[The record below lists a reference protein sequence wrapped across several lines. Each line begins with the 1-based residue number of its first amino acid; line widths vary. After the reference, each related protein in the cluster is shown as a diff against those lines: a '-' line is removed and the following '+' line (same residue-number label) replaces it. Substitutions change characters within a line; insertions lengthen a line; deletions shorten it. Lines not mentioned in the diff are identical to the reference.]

1 MDVGAV
7 VSLVIKKLTDM
18 LIQESIIF
26 KEVIDE
32 VELVRVSLR
41 QTQNFLIEA
50 EDRKER
56 NYKVKKWLEEFLVLV
71 YNAEDAIET
80 FVLYRMY
87 IRSMGFSRRLTF
99 IRKKLRHGADFR
111 SEVEKIKNKIKDIKN
126 KIEEIREPKRTSY
139 FVNKESDPIG
149 FKEDKKRLVTRL
161 TDTFLRSLHIIS
173 IVGQVGSGKTTLA
186 TALYGS
192 SKINRHFDCCVWV
205 SASENPRDIILMSI
219 LRQTENSMVGEK
231 TSITE
236 LEEEIQER
244 LRNKRYLVVLDDVR
258 SRNALE
264 ALRALP
270 KQTNGSR
277 VLLTTNNEDVA
288 RFADPSRLPYQLKP
302 LKDDDAWNLFLKTIR
317 LPKNVQFSEL
327 EISELK
333 TRIIRRCKGLPL
345 AILEL
350 GDFLSTRA
358 ASYGEWLKVLDHPV
372 WQLGR
377 NEDLHNEVE
386 EIKNKIN
393 EIKEEEEHGEP
404 LRIQEYLNVRKSSNQ
419 DEGLRQNQQNSSSYS
434 MDEEHSDVIGFQKHK
449 RRLVT
454 RLTDTYLRS
463 RYVISILGPVGSGK
477 TTLAMEIYGSN
488 AIRYHFD
495 FRAWVSASENL
506 RDVYLML
513 LEQAENS
520 MDYEEAATEELVEKL
535 REKLHN
541 KRYLVVLDD
550 VCSRDVLN
558 TLRNAL
564 PNETNGS
571 RVLLTTSN
579 EDVAWSAD
587 RIRKPYHLQ
596 PLEDDDA
603 WNLFLKKVHL
613 SENIQFSAFE
623 ISELKRRI
631 RRRCK
636 GLPLAIVVLGGFLST
651 KGMSYEEWSQ
661 VLDHQSLQLDINGV
675 EFSKILA
682 LSYNDLPFHLRPCL
696 FYFGL
701 FPKGYEIPVR
711 RLLLLWLAEGFAKQ
725 SLEKTPEDVVEGY
738 LDELIK
744 RQMIQIKKWRKDGS
758 PKRCLLRG
766 ELHEII
772 SSKAE
777 DIGFLHIQG
786 IMSDREE
793 NESRK
798 LSVRRVA
805 GHGDIKE
812 YPCKELYIQH
822 LRSYL
827 SFNTQNKDVP
837 AKEIRNF
844 LNKVVGYRGFGL
856 LRVLDLERVYKPKLS
871 ENLEKLFH
879 LRYLG
884 LRWTFLDTLPD
895 SASELPYLE
904 TLDVKHTYISSL
916 PISIWKMKHIR
927 HLCLNE
933 ICFDMSVQKHN
944 SSLTQLQTLWGL
956 LVDNKSPV
964 KNGLDKLVNLR
975 KLGLTYHLDSV
986 QELNE
991 WIARLAS
998 LQSLRLRSKDKNG
1011 RPSKLGL
1018 NPLSSLE
1025 NLTHLYLL
1033 GNLPE
1038 LQDGFEFPLRLR
1050 VLTLSVSKLEKDPMP
1065 ILAQLPNL
1073 VVLRLLADSYT
1084 GKEMLCPQGGF
1095 SMLRTL
1101 KLWMLKE
1108 LDKWT
1113 VEERAMQNLRE
1124 LEIRCCNKLKK
1135 LPEKLLDLSTIE
1147 EIILTNMPKEFVDNV
1162 QADKQKK
1169 KLITTKTL

>member
-7 VSLVIKKLTDM
+7 VSLVIRKLTDM
-18 LIQESIIF
+18 LSQESIIF

-41 QTQNFLIEA
+41 QTQNFLTDA

-56 NYKVKKWLEEFLVLV
+56 DYKVKKWLEEFLDLV

-80 FVLYRMY
+80 FVLYRMH
-87 IRSMGFSRRLTF
+87 IRSMGFFSRRLTF
-99 IRKKLRHGADFR
+99 ICKKLRHGAESADLR
-111 SEVEKIKNKIKDIKN
+111 GEVEKIKNKIEDIKN
-126 KIEEIREPKRTSY
+126 KIEEIKKRKRTSY
-139 FVNKESDPIG
+139 SGNKESDPIG
-149 FKEDKKRLVTRL
+149 FKEDKKRLVARL
-161 TDTFLRSLHIIS
+161 TDTFLGRRPIIS

-186 TALYGS
+186 TALYDS
-192 SKINRHFDCCVWV
+192 SKINRHFDCRVWV
-205 SASENPRDIILMSI
+205 SASENLRDILMSI
-219 LRQTENSMVGEK
+219 LQQIENSMVGEE
-231 TSITE
+231 TAITE
-236 LEEEIQER
+236 LEAKIQER
-244 LRNKRYLVVLDDVR
+244 LRDKRYLVVLDDVR

-277 VLLTTNNEDVA
+277 VLLTTNKEDVA
-288 RFADPSRLPYQLKP
+288 WFADPSRLPYQLKP
-302 LKDDDAWNLFLKTIR
+302 LKDDDAWNLFLKMIR

-350 GDFLSTRA
+350 GEFLSTRA

-372 WQLGR
+372 WQLDR
-377 NEDLHNEVE
+377 KRDLHSEVE

-404 LRIQEYLNVRKSSNQ
+404 LRIQEYLNVCKSSNQ
-419 DEGLRQNQQNSSSYS
+419 DEGLRQNQQSSSSYS
-434 MDEEHSDVIGFQKHK
+434 VDEEHSDVIGFQKHK

-463 RYVISILGPVGSGK
+463 LHVISILGQVGSGK
-477 TTLAMEIYGSN
+477 TTLAMELYGSN
-488 AIRYHFD
+488 EIRYHFN
-495 FRAWVSASENL
+495 FRAWVSSSENL

-513 LEQAENS
+513 LEQADNS
-520 MDYEEAATEELVEKL
+520 MDYEEVATTELVEKL

-579 EDVAWSAD
+579 EGVARSAD
-587 RIRKPYHLQ
+587 PRRMPYQLQ

-603 WNLFLKKVHL
+603 WNLFLKKVRL
-613 SENIQFSAFE
+613 SKNIQLSAFE
-623 ISELKRRI
+623 TSELKRRI

-636 GLPLAIVVLGGFLST
+636 GLPLAIVMLGGFLST

-661 VLDHQSLQLDINGV
+661 VLDHQSLQLDHQSLQLDRNGV
-675 EFSKILA
+675 EFLKILA

-696 FYFGL
+696 LYFGL

-758 PKRCLLRG
+758 PKRCLMRG

-786 IMSDREE
+786 IMSGREA
-793 NESRK
+793 NESPK

-805 GHGDIKE
+805 GYGDIKE

-827 SFNTQNKDVP
+827 SFNTQNKDMP

-844 LNKVVGYRGFGL
+844 LSKVVGFQGFGL

-895 SASELPYLE
+895 SAGRLPYLE

-933 ICFDMSVQKHN
+933 ICFDMSVQKPN
-944 SSLTQLQTLWGL
+944 SLLPQLQTLYGDYLWT
-956 LVDNKSPV
+956 
-964 KNGLDKLVNLR
+964 R
-975 KLGLTYHLDSV
+975 RV
-986 QELNE
+986 Q
-991 WIARLAS
+991 
-998 LQSLRLRSKDKNG
+998 
-1011 RPSKLGL
+1011 
-1018 NPLSSLE
+1018 
-1025 NLTHLYLL
+1025 
-1033 GNLPE
+1033 
-1038 LQDGFEFPLRLR
+1038 
-1050 VLTLSVSKLEKDPMP
+1050 
-1065 ILAQLPNL
+1065 
-1073 VVLRLLADSYT
+1073 
-1084 GKEMLCPQGGF
+1084 
-1095 SMLRTL
+1095 
-1101 KLWMLKE
+1101 
-1108 LDKWT
+1108 
-1113 VEERAMQNLRE
+1113 
-1124 LEIRCCNKLKK
+1124 
-1135 LPEKLLDLSTIE
+1135 
-1147 EIILTNMPKEFVDNV
+1147 
-1162 QADKQKK
+1162 
-1169 KLITTKTL
+1169 